1 MNIAILSRGKDLYS
15 TNSLINA
22 AEKRNQNISVINPD
36 FCNVLLE
43 GDSALIQY
51 HDTLLED
58 FDAVVP
64 RISVGNTYFGSS
76 IVRHFEAMHV
86 FCAVSSQG
94 ILNSRDKWVSFQ
106 TMAKAG
112 IPLPKTTLSIPAYA
126 EDFLKD
132 FGKKPVIIKLLEGT
146 HGEGVILCET
156 YQNAL
161 ATMEALHSVGTK
173 FIIQEYIAESKGTD
187 IRAIV
192 IDGEVVA
199 AMKRRAKNGEFR
211 SNLHRGGSS
220 EIFNLSSE
228 EKNIALRA
236 AKALDLDVCGVDLL
250 PSENGM
256 LVLEVNSTPGLEGI
270 EKTTG
275 IDVAGKIIRYLER
288 NKR

>member
-1 MNIAILSRGKDLYS
+1 MNIAILSRGKELYS
-15 TNSLINA
+15 TQSLLNA
-22 AEKRNQNISVINPD
+22 AEAKNHTVSVIDPD
-36 FCNVLLE
+36 FCNALIE
-43 GDSALIQY
+43 DHRTLIQY
-51 HDTLLED
+51 HDTMLTN
-58 FDAVVP
+58 FDAVIP
-64 RISVGNTYFGSS
+64 RISVSNTYFGSS
-76 IVRHFEAMHV
+76 IVRHFEAMNV
-86 FCAVSSQG
+86 FCAVSSEG

-106 TMAKAG
+106 IMAKAG

-126 EDFLKD
+126 EDFLMD
-132 FGKKPVIIKLLEGT
+132 FGKRPVIIKLLEGT
-146 HGEGVILCET
+146 HGEGVILCES

-192 IDGEVVA
+192 VGDEVVA
-199 AMKRRAKNGEFR
+199 AMKRKAKDGEFR

-220 EIFNLSSE
+220 EKIILSPE
-228 EKNIALRA
+228 EKNIAIQA
-236 AKALDLDVCGVDLL
+236 AKALNLGVCGVDML
-250 PSENGM
+250 PSENGV

-275 IDVAGKIIRYLER
+275 IDVSRKIIQYLEC